1 MINFDQH
8 PDRVSIHTGIHHPL
22 RQWFSVSDLQS
33 FLTSVVYGIY
43 VSVTD
48 GVTCII
54 ATSNQTPYRFMA
66 THYQTSVTFGHCTS
80 RSKVCFYETG
90 IIRLSR
96 FYFAYT
102 NHRNMQRA
110 VCRRVRPFKGCTLYI
125 FSIPIRISLN
135 SSTEIESEIGGMDA
149 TATPKHSV

>member
-1 MINFDQH
+1 MINFNLH
-8 PDRVSIHTGIHHPL
+8 PDRVSIRTGIHHPL
-22 RQWFSVSDLQS
+22 WQWFSVSYLQS

-66 THYQTSVTFGHCTS
+66 THYQTSVTFGHCTT

-102 NHRNMQRA
+102 NHRNMSKSCLQRSA
-110 VCRRVRPFKGCTLYI
+110 PIQGLYTLQFFYSNEN
-125 FSIPIRISLN
+125 FVKLVNGNRI
-135 SSTEIESEIGGMDA
+135 
-149 TATPKHSV
+149 